1 MIKFSIL
8 SAFRRKG
15 VALLAILGI
24 ALGSGLLVALLSLSG
39 GIETR
44 FNRTFQQLSGT
55 ISVIAEG
62 GSPLGRILGST
73 GDPLPESYVKQIQ
86 RLEGVEFVSS
96 FVSASVRSEKF
107 GLLGSFGIGLTGIV
121 EGEGLFGNPNQKI
134 VEGESFSGEN
144 EVIAGV
150 EIFEATR
157 FADIDLKVGDKLSVP
172 VGQTK
177 EFLELTLVGIFETG
191 VSINDHG
198 LFGSEEL
205 ARKLAQIDKD
215 KVSGISVRV
224 SDPTTVNEIA
234 SQIEALFEDKDPAV
248 TAFVPGDIFE
258 KLSSF
263 LDIFDIFLLSISL
276 VAAAAGGTA
285 VMVVMLLTV
294 FERRRE
300 FGVLK
305 AAGWS
310 NWNIVSSV
318 IITSLTLALLG
329 VFLGILLGV
338 GTALGL
344 QNLVSSVTNREFVAF
359 TPEIF
364 AWAAGVGVFTGL
376 IGGLLPAI
384 NAARV
389 SPIETLRSE

>member
-1 MIKFSIL
+1 MIKFSIF

-15 VALLAILGI
+15 VAFLAILGI

-55 ISVIAEG
+55 ISISAEG
-62 GSPLGRILGST
+62 GSPLGRFLGST
-73 GDPLPESYVKQIQ
+73 GDPLPGSYVKQIQ
-86 RLEGVEFVSS
+86 RLEGVEYVSS

-107 GLLGSFGIGLTGIV
+107 GLLGSLGIGLTGIV
-121 EGEGLFGNPNQKI
+121 EGEELFGNPNQKI

-144 EVIAGV
+144 EIIAGV
-150 EIFEATR
+150 EIFEAAR

-198 LFGSEEL
+198 LFGPEKL

-224 SDPTTVNEIA
+224 SDPSTVNEIA
-234 SQIEALFEDKDPAV
+234 GQIEALFEDKDPAV
-248 TAFVPGDIFE
+248 TTFVPGDIFE

-344 QNLVSSVTNREFVAF
+344 QNLVSSVTDREFVAF
-359 TPEIF
+359 TPKIF
-364 AWAAGVGVFTGL
+364 VWAVGVGVFTGL

>member
-1 MIKFSIL
+1 MIKFSIS

-15 VALLAILGI
+15 VAFLAILGI

-55 ISVIAEG
+55 ISVTAAG
-62 GSPLGRILGST
+62 GSPLGGFLGST

-86 RLEGVEFVSS
+86 RLEGVEYVSS

-121 EGEGLFGNPNQKI
+121 GGEELFGNPNQKI

-144 EVIAGV
+144 EIIAGV

-157 FADIDLKVGDKLSVP
+157 FADSDLKVGDKLSVP
-172 VGQTK
+172 VGQAK

-191 VSINDHG
+191 VSTNDHG
-198 LFGSEEL
+198 LFGSEKL

-224 SDPTTVNEIA
+224 SDPTAVNEIA

-263 LDIFDIFLLSISL
+263 LDIFNIFLLSISL
-276 VAAAAGGTA
+276 VAAVAGGTA

-344 QNLVSSVTNREFVAF
+344 QNLVSGVTDREFVAF
-359 TPEIF
+359 TPKIF
-364 AWAAGVGVFTGL
+364 AWAVGVGVFTGL